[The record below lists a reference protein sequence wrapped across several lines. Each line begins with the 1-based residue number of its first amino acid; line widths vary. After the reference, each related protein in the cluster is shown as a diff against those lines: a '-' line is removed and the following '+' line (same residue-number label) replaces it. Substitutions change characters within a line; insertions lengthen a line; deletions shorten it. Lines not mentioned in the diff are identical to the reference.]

1 MTSLA
6 LWRDRHCSSC
16 VLVVR
21 CAGHIEFCVLFVSS
35 FCLPIQCLLS
45 LTMRVAQLSSRYVID
60 ETEQFA
66 ANKCDST
73 SVSCF
78 KTVASF
84 WNMQTWNTKE

>member
-6 LWRDRHCSSC
+6 LWCDRHCSSC
-16 VLVVR
+16 VLFVR
-21 CAGHIEFCVLFVSS
+21 CAGHVVFCVLFVGS
-35 FCLPIQCLLS
+35 FCLPTQCLLS
-45 LTMRVAQLSSRYVID
+45 PTMRVAQLSSRYVID

-73 SVSCF
+73 SVICF

-84 WNMQTWNTKE
+84 CSMQTWNTKE